1 MVSPYKIPHIHS
13 SSCLLLSISPIINK
27 VREIQESESVEKGLP
42 RFVQPRNSPHSYMA
56 RLYYPTTAMATA
68 IPRTSYQQQHTAAD
82 QEQREEETN
91 QRTENGAGVTFTGHE
106 VRQWR
111 QTSRESATEEIR
123 DSLTQRVRSGKGS
136 PPKDRR
142 RRDGGAQGVASLGKR
157 RLQLQ

>member
-56 RLYYPTTAMATA
+56 RLSYPTTAMATA

-106 VRQWR
+106 VRKWR

-123 DSLTQRVRSGKGS
+123 DTESEERQRLS
-136 PPKDRR
+136 PQR
-142 RRDGGAQGVASLGKR
+142 
-157 RLQLQ
+157 